1 MSKNIYKLF
10 YDSQIDIVKIILPIG
25 FDSQNIGRGYAHLI
39 EHLIIR
45 NNYDILGKIE
55 FSGGWFNGTT
65 RENNTEIVIYSVSND
80 YGSTTIDELVKSIEL
95 YKFNLTKKDF
105 EDEIEVIKKEYKTL
119 MMNNSQHDINQ
130 RIGDL
135 SQICKFGIDEANS
148 ILEKVHEKIKII
160 MFSKRYIKSNSSF
173 RCFDIQVLDANKD
186 YIIKGN
192 NKYSYAKLKL
202 ISSVLFDEGYV
213 DGIKILNDGLYVEK
227 NTYKNITANLKNI
240 ANRLKILVSLS
251 FSKYNLYFDIDD
263 EEKKFDFD
271 FYELW
276 REISAKEKSLR

>member
-1 MSKNIYKLF
+1 M
-10 YDSQIDIVKIILPIG
+10 
-25 FDSQNIGRGYAHLI
+25 
-39 EHLIIR
+39 
-45 NNYDILGKIE
+45 
-55 FSGGWFNGTT
+55 
-65 RENNTEIVIYSVSND
+65 
-80 YGSTTIDELVKSIEL
+80 
-95 YKFNLTKKDF
+95 TKKDF

-135 SQICKFGIDEANS
+135 SQICKFDIDEANS